1 MVELA
6 IANILAGRDEQAKEV
21 AHKILKKKPKFALK
35 YLSMY
40 FQYENSETKKRFL
53 TAAQK
58 AGFPQ

>member
-21 AHKILKKKPKFALK
+21 ANKILKKKPKFALK

-40 FQYENSETKKRFL
+40 FQYENSETKTRFL
-53 TAAQK
+53 AAAQK
-58 AGFPQ
+58 AGFPR